1 MAVSSTFNPGNGALT
16 TSGDNLDNPIT
27 TSRDATGSILINA
40 GGVPIQG
47 GAATVTNTGL
57 IQAFGQDGNDNI
69 SLDETNGALP
79 SAKMFGGLGNDT
91 VIGGSGADQLL
102 GEAGNDILNGAGGAD
117 AMTGGAG
124 NDAYFVD
131 NISDQAI
138 ENPGEGNDT
147 VFSTVDFRL
156 SANIDNLILQGGAD
170 VQAYGNSAVNALFGN
185 AGSNIL
191 DGGAGAD
198 AMTGGLG
205 NDAYF
210 VDNISDQ
217 TIENPGE
224 GNDTVFS
231 TVDFRL
237 SANIDNIILQ
247 GGADLQAYG
256 NSGVNAL
263 FGNTGSNILDGGAG
277 ADVMIG
283 GLGNDAYFV
292 DNISDQTIENPGEG
306 NDTVFSTVDF
316 RLSANIDNLLLQG
329 GADRQGVGNREGEGL
344 FGKTGTKKQD
354 RG

>member
-16 TSGDNLDNPIT
+16 TTGDNLDNTIT

-40 GGVPIQG
+40 GAVPIQG
-47 GAATVTNTGL
+47 GTATVTNTGL
-57 IQAFGQDGNDNI
+57 IQAFGQDGNDTI
-69 SLDETNGALP
+69 SLDETNSALP

-117 AMTGGAG
+117 AMTGG
-124 NDAYFVD
+124 
-131 NISDQAI
+131 
-138 ENPGEGNDT
+138 
-147 VFSTVDFRL
+147 
-156 SANIDNLILQGGAD
+156 
-170 VQAYGNSAVNALFGN
+170 
-185 AGSNIL
+185 
-191 DGGAGAD
+191 
-198 AMTGGLG
+198 LG

-237 SANIDNIILQ
+237 SANVDNLILQ

-256 NSGVNAL
+256 NSAVNAL

-277 ADVMIG
+277 ADVMIR
-283 GLGNDAYFV
+283 
-292 DNISDQTIENPGEG
+292 S
-306 NDTVFSTVDF
+306 
-316 RLSANIDNLLLQG
+316 
-329 GADRQGVGNREGEGL
+329 
-344 FGKTGTKKQD
+344 
-354 RG
+354 